1 MKKKYWIIFIVLV
14 AIIEI
19 GIIIFSY
26 NSDVDNT
33 IPNDYIAVFK
43 GETGETVHSTYLYKT
58 KSGKKT
64 KYKYINTTTTL
75 NEYDSTDFNEEIIK
89 KGNLKNR
96 NEIFKVAKKNDANS
110 YVKYIKK
117 DKIYT
122 IEEFM
127 QVFN

>member
-1 MKKKYWIIFIVLV
+1 MKKKFWIIFIVLV
-14 AIIEI
+14 VIIEVGMI
-19 GIIIFSY
+19 FFSY
-26 NSDVDNT
+26 RVDIDNT
-33 IPNDYIAVFK
+33 IPNDYIVVFK

-58 KSGKKT
+58 GTGKKV

-75 NEYDSTDFNEEIIK
+75 NEYNSTDFNEKIIK
-89 KGNLKNR
+89 KGNLKKR
-96 NEIFKVAKKNDANS
+96 KEIFKIAKKNGANS
-110 YVKYIKK
+110 YVKYIKN

>member
-1 MKKKYWIIFIVLV
+1 MKKKNWIIFIVLV

-26 NSDVDNT
+26 KIDVDNT

-58 KSGKKT
+58 KSGKKA